1 MIYNFLYKCFIKPFF
16 FFYQPENA
24 HEKMKNNLRVLFSIP
39 KMHSIVSKITT
50 YSSDRLKQTI
60 NGIDFTNPIG
70 LGAGFDKTGELYPY
84 LQYMGFGFIEIG
96 TITGEEQPGNPKP
109 RIFRYPKEEALI
121 NRMGFN
127 NPGSLKAL
135 SIIKDQHRLIP
146 RGINAGKT
154 KITEQNMASLDYY
167 KTLATLSPFFNYAV
181 INISSPNTP
190 GLRNLQTK
198 DSFIQLI
205 EGIKNAGSKLS
216 IPLYVKLAPDLNDSD
231 ILELL
236 DCILDLKLNGVI
248 LTNTTIEKSVI
259 TKYPLEQI
267 ETGGIS
273 GKPVRARSTA
283 IIRLAYKK
291 LKGRIPI
298 IGVGGIDSGE
308 SALEKIKAGANLIQI
323 YTGYV
328 YQGPML
334 PYQIN
339 QYIDN
344 YLKKNKISSISEII
358 GSDSEI

>member
-16 FFYQPENA
+16 FLYQPENA
-24 HEKMKNNLRVLFSIP
+24 HEKMKNNLRLAFSIP
-39 KMHSIVSKITT
+39 KMSSILSKITT
-50 YSSDRLKQTI
+50 YHSDRLKQTI
-60 NGIDFTNPIG
+60 NNIEFANPVG

-109 RIFRYPKEEALI
+109 RIFRYPKDEALI

-127 NPGSLKAL
+127 NPGSLKTL
-135 SIIKDQHRLIP
+135 STIKDQKRIIP

-154 KITEQNMASLDYY
+154 KIVEQSMAPSDYY
-167 KTLATLSPFFNYAV
+167 KTLSTLCPFFDYAV

-190 GLRNLQTK
+190 GLRDLQTK
-198 DSFIQLI
+198 DNFIQLVK
-205 EGIKNAGSKLS
+205 GIQEAGLHNQS
-216 IPLYVKLAPDLNDSD
+216 IPIYVKLAPDLNDSD

-236 DCILDLKLNGVI
+236 DCVLELKLSGVI
-248 LTNTTIEKSVI
+248 LTNTTIDKSVI
-259 TKYPLEQI
+259 KKYPLDQL

-273 GKPVRARSTA
+273 GKPVKERSTA
-283 IIRLAYKK
+283 IIRLAYRK
-291 LKGRIPI
+291 LQGRIPI

-308 SALEKIKAGANLIQI
+308 SALEKIRAGANLVQI

-334 PYQIN
+334 PYIIN

-344 YLKKNKISSISEII
+344 YLRKNKISSIAEII
-358 GSDSEI
+358 GEES